1 MDMTIGD
8 IAEISKAATE
18 KVLEEYRRYGWQNP
32 PTVTIAM
39 VEAVLES
46 AKEKGFE
53 ISDPLRHR
61 KSRHSKF

>member
-1 MDMTIGD
+1 
-8 IAEISKAATE
+8 
-18 KVLEEYRRYGWQNP
+18 
-32 PTVTIAM
+32 M